1 MRTIWEA
8 VGRFFGPS
16 QNERFA
22 QLLLQLAETA
32 VACAAHFRRTGG
44 EDVSGI
50 IDYEHRGDA
59 IVDDIHEL
67 LDNVFIL
74 RFDIADCMQLTDDL
88 DNVID
93 GMRKVAIHIDIYKS
107 VIVPLRPDALELF
120 AIGERMMAGVQELVE
135 MLSEPK
141 LSLARVRD
149 QARTIDEAEAEADK
163 LVAVAERKLVAEYS
177 PAGANRLEFI
187 AWDKLYQLLEQMTD
201 EANHCGK
208 LILSLARK
216 EA

>member
-16 QNERFA
+16 QNEKFA

-32 VACAAHFRRTGG
+32 VACAAHFRQTGG
-44 EDVSGI
+44 EDVAGI
-50 IDYEHRGDA
+50 IDYEHRGDT

-74 RFDIADCMQLTDDL
+74 RFDIADCMRLTDDL

-93 GMRKVAIHIDIYKS
+93 GMRKVAIHIDIYKP
-107 VIVPLRPDALELF
+107 VVLPLRPDALELF
-120 AIGERMMAGVQELVE
+120 GIGERMMVGVQELVA

-149 QARTIDEAEAEADK
+149 RARTIDDAEAEADK
-163 LVAVAERKLVAEYS
+163 LVAIAERKLVAQYS
-177 PAGANRLEFI
+177 PPGANRLEFI
-187 AWDKLYQLLEQMTD
+187 AWDKLYHLLEQMTD